1 MNGEMFIPIFL
12 FGGTAAVLIVY
23 FTNRHKER
31 MAIIEKG
38 LNPEDYKELYKR
50 HAWTFSP
57 LSSLKWGL
65 VALFVGAGLFLGSW
79 LDQYMHLPDSVYPAS
94 MLVLG
99 GLGLVIFYVI
109 AAKKVKNE
117 GM

>member
-1 MNGEMFIPIFL
+1 MQGEFLIPIFF
-12 FGGTAAVLIVY
+12 FGGTAAVLIIY

-38 LNPEDYKELYKR
+38 LNPEDYKELYR
-50 HAWTFSP
+50 RQTWTFTP

-65 VALFVGAGLFLGSW
+65 LFLFVGAGIFLGSW
-79 LDQYMHLPDSVYPAS
+79 LDHYLFLPDSVYPAS

-99 GLGLVIFYVI
+99 GAGLILFYVI
-109 AAKKVKNE
+109 AARKMKNE
-117 GM
+117 AS